1 MALTGPDSEDLAAE
15 ARAHFR
21 EAFDTFDGELVEL
34 TVNDPR
40 RAWNDVSPKVTA
52 GALGAAVA
60 TIVTWAAEAGLGI
73 DIPVSVETAAAL
85 VVAFVVGYLV
95 PDTR

>member
-1 MALTGPDSEDLAAE
+1 MSNPEPEGAAAE
-15 ARAHFR
+15 PIPYS
-21 EAFDTFDGELVEL
+21 LVESTL
-34 TVNDPR
+34 DADTS

-60 TIVTWAAEAGLGI
+60 TIATWAAEAGLGI
-73 DIPVSVETAAAL
+73 EIPVSVETAAAL
-85 VVAFVVGYLV
+85 VVAFVLGYLV

>member
-1 MALTGPDSEDLAAE
+1 MALSGPDAEDLSAE

-21 EAFDTFDGELVEL
+21 ELLESFDGELIMHES
-34 TVNDPR
+34 DGS

-60 TIVTWAAEAGLGI
+60 TIGTWAAEAGLGI
-73 DIPVSVETAAAL
+73 EIPVSVETAAAL
-85 VVAFVVGYLV
+85 LVAFVLGYLV